1 VLTYRSIL
9 ARLFF
14 TAVAC
19 LLLCGIV
26 SAEIPELLS
35 LTDDTS
41 NDFTIRKAGSAE
53 CAATLSAAGHES
65 VPMNP
70 MNMMNMMEF
79 ECGGHTLCAD
89 SLWGAEAISA
99 ELFILHSVLRR

>member
-1 VLTYRSIL
+1 MLTYRPIL
-9 ARLFF
+9 TRLFF

-19 LLLCGIV
+19 LLLCGII

-53 CAATLSAAGHES
+53 CAATFSAAAHES

-70 MNMMNMMEF
+70 MNMMDF
-79 ECGGHTLCAD
+79 ECGGHTLHSKARR
-89 SLWGAEAISA
+89 
-99 ELFILHSVLRR
+99 ELIGF